1 MNVEQAAFEALRR
14 IMRATDI
21 YSRWLLREH
30 RLTAPQLAILT
41 ELARHREAPVGVL
54 AKAAFIG
61 APTATGIIDRL
72 EKQGLVVRVRSGVD
86 RRQVFVALTEA
97 GQRMLDRGP
106 PPLSAQFRAQLG
118 QLPESERRK
127 LCDVLQQVAAML
139 EAATP
144 TELADDPAS
153 LPPL

>member
-41 ELARHREAPVGVL
+41 ELSRHREAPVGVL
-54 AKAAFIG
+54 AKAAFVG

-72 EKQGLVVRVRSGVD
+72 EKQGLVVRVRSGLD

-106 PPLSAQFRAQLG
+106 PPLSAQFRAQLER
-118 QLPESERRK
+118 LPESERQK
-127 LCDVLQQVAAML
+127 LCDLLQQVAEML

-144 TELADDPAS
+144 TELADDPSS

>member
-1 MNVEQAAFEALRR
+1 MDVEQIAFEALRR

-41 ELARHREAPVGVL
+41 ELSRHREAPVGVL

-61 APTATGIIDRL
+61 APTVTGIVDRL
-72 EKQGLVVRVRSGVD
+72 EKHGLVVRVRSASD
-86 RRQVFVALTEA
+86 RRQVFVALTED
-97 GQRMLDRGP
+97 GQKLLDSGP
-106 PPLSAQFRAQLG
+106 APLSAQFDAQMKE
-118 QLPESERRK
+118 LPESERQSM
-127 LCDVLQQVAAML
+127 CHALQKVAEML

-144 TELADDPAS
+144 SDVANDATS
-153 LPPL
+153 LPPV